1 MMSRAESHL
10 RIDNDIISCLGYIF
24 MEGTMDNTSVI
35 DHNRLKEIFFP
46 FFVPVFVFRF
56 NVCISDLRI
65 GQRKFGYCIFYCIFI
80 A

>member
-24 MEGTMDNTSVI
+24 MEGTMDNTSVV
-35 DHNRLKEIFFP
+35 DHNRLKEILFP

-56 NVCISDLRI
+56 NVRI
-65 GQRKFGYCIFYCIFI
+65 GDFRIRQREVGYRILYRAFI
-80 A
+80 T